1 MDISMKAFNNA
12 RERDAEVWA
21 SLFSKAD
28 PRFYFM
34 GITMPPGFRMAI
46 ILAEWRETIPVVL

>member
-12 RERDAEVWA
+12 RERDPETWA

-28 PRFYFM
+28 PHFQFM
-34 GITMPPGFRMAI
+34 GITMPPEARMAI
-46 ILAEWRETIPVVL
+46 ILAEWQGE